1 MADDHDFDQT
11 QALFL
16 DEFEQDEDDVSD
28 NKKSVAILNVSCQK
42 GFPEK
47 SFPLYEGN
55 NVIGRHEE
63 SCNVC
68 IPLKGLSREH
78 ACIEIKGESFL
89 IYDKNSRNKTKRNQL
104 YLSPDVR
111 YELKNGDNLMFGD
124 VTCKFYIGNK
134 DVDAGSETGS
144 ESEYQTANDVKDVTV
159 EFEDDYDSD
168 NSVDLLQPTQAYTNH
183 TQRHNATKSLL
194 VDDSIVE
201 KVTTGPVIDDSG
213 SETEDEDVLS
223 NNVPQTLVVE
233 DTQKDESGD
242 AEILYAQT
250 QAYVGESDVGDETDE
265 DDKKLLTEP
274 TQAFTD
280 IQERQEVEPTQTFV
294 AESDEE
300 DEDDRK
306 KALQFAATQA
316 YHTED
321 FDEPTQTTEDE
332 GETVVESDEED
343 VSHLFATSTLAC
355 DVDDFPEEDGRQVI
369 TADNTVDQE
378 TETQAIL
385 DEATQAVIEEDE
397 ATQVFSNVRDYGD
410 DATQVVKEVASP
422 SKKVAFDDAT
432 VAVQEDATVAIL
444 EDATVAVQEDATVAV
459 QEDATMAVQEDAT
472 MAVQEDATVAVQV
485 DATMAV
491 QEDATVA
498 VQEDAT
504 MAVQEDATVTVQ
516 EEATVAVHGDAT
528 VNIHGDATVDVHGD
542 ATLALPEATV
552 SVHGDATVAVHGNAT
567 LSVHG
572 DATLAFQGDST
583 VAVQEEAT
591 LAIQDDT
598 VAEVEDVT
606 CIQDAATIAVKDDAT
621 LAVQPDA
628 YDFVDDDPHL
638 EVQKKGKGRGRPK
651 RSETASIKSQDN
663 SDKTATSKGKRKA
676 PVKQTAK
683 VETVRKRED
692 SVTSSQESD
701 DGNVRRS
708 GRSKRK
714 SFRMLEMEQSM
725 DDMKGIDKSIR
736 KGEDYSPDP
745 SDTEDG
751 SPKRGH
757 KVTKT
762 ANQSQEK
769 DISETELPTLSVE
782 EEIALVQKNIPPLPK
797 ETVKKT
803 EAEFLMSL
811 PALQDKKSPAP
822 GLTEA
827 TQAYTLEPEEEL
839 PLPEMV
845 EATQPYV
852 MSEEDS
858 TQPPDEEGLKEEG
871 DITPPIEEV
880 LAATQNYSLEEE
892 VVADSEDSELRSP
905 LISIPSRSPL
915 KPTLVSPNKR
925 EKKSPSPKRVQFTVK
940 KIDSSSTSASENND
954 MPTESEAAE
963 KSEQKD
969 TATSRPSRSKV
980 KEAIIKKVRNKRT
993 AEAESHP
1000 ISEGENKIVTEV
1012 KKDRQSVL
1020 SKQETNKTETKT
1032 TRKGRS
1038 AIPDNN
1044 QKTEELI
1051 NDKAD
1056 TSATVSG
1063 ETTKKTRGRQ
1073 STALIENVKSEETVP
1088 AFKGRGRKS
1097 AASKKETNK
1106 RGKKDDIVIN
1116 EQVEED
1122 NTETVALISDG
1133 ENEDSVKPENRG
1145 SGRVTTEQVDKT
1157 GETETLQTSSRRSR
1171 SSEKELSEPGTS
1183 HSDTT
1188 TAKHDEKIT
1197 EKKTEAKKSRG
1208 RKGKASIDPVV
1219 DNEKETV
1226 IKSEDD
1232 KMEKSAEIDKSV
1244 SKTTKGGRRGRSSVV
1259 PEMTDSAI
1267 SEAEEFKATK
1277 PTGRRERSVAESES
1291 NTTTN
1296 KTDQVKTGRR
1306 GRTSVLGE
1314 SESKISSET
1323 ESQASETGSKTKQT
1337 GRRGRTSVS
1346 RESES
1351 TNGSELE
1358 SQESETGSIT
1368 KQTGR
1373 RGRKSVL
1380 EKSESKISSE
1390 TESQESE
1397 TGSITKQTGR
1407 RGRKSVLEKSESKI
1421 SSETESQES
1430 ETGSITKQ
1438 TGRRG
1443 RKSVLGETE
1452 SKNSSETVS
1461 QESEAGRSSSQP
1473 PIKTLEV
1480 SKPVNKGKRG
1490 RSSVLPGTENK
1501 DELMLPPKSVGRRGK
1516 KIADDSATSDVQNN
1530 RRTSRQSKI
1539 SEFVNEN
1546 DKDES
1551 SEKEKSF
1558 DLDIQEKD
1566 KSESS
1571 SSNIRGRS
1579 SSRTR
1584 KNETVEIVKENNSK
1598 PTNNKRKRDSSIDA
1612 SDVSPST
1619 SKRAKTAENSNVLEI
1634 KNQRSKGRTSN
1645 VKNESPN
1652 KEETSRSSSRSS
1664 THNSDQSSVVSEH
1677 SKDQKTTKSESKKRG
1692 RNSDESVSETPAKK
1706 SRVTAEQSTPKQ
1718 NNTSAVSSP
1727 SLRRKSVEPNK
1738 PKVMFTG
1745 VVDEHGQKIIKELG
1759 GEFVNSVQECTHL
1772 VTDKVRRTVKFLCCL
1787 ARGIPIVTLQ
1797 WIESCKQSAMFV
1809 DCHKFP
1815 VKDTATEKQY
1825 KFSLSR
1831 SLEKAKESCLLQG
1844 YKVHVTKSVK
1854 PEPSQMEEII
1864 ECAGGQYLSTIPK
1877 KGGDNIVIVSCPD
1890 DESLC
1895 TAAIKAG
1902 IPVVNS
1908 EFILTGILRQ
1918 EVNINSYSI
1927 FKDQQKDSHGS
1938 ASKRKR

>member
-1 MADDHDFDQT
+1 MADDQDFDQT

-28 NKKSVAILNVSCQK
+28 NKNSVAILKVSCQK

-78 ACIEIKGESFL
+78 ACIEIKGDSFL

-111 YELKNGDNLMFGD
+111 YELKNGDSLMFGD

-159 EFEDDYDSD
+159 EFEEDYDSD

-183 TQRHNATKSLL
+183 TQKHNATKSLL
-194 VDDSIVE
+194 VDDSIVDKE
-201 KVTTGPVIDDSG
+201 TTVLVGETPARQKVTTGPVIDDSG

-223 NNVPQTLVVE
+223 KNVPQTLVVE

-250 QAYVGESDVGDETDE
+250 QAYVGESDVGGETDE
-265 DDKKLLTEP
+265 DDRKLLTEP

-280 IQERQEVEPTQTFV
+280 VQDRQEVEPTQTFV

-316 YHTED
+316 YHTEE

-355 DVDDFPEEDGRQVI
+355 DVDDFPEEGERQVI
-369 TADNTVDQE
+369 TSDDTVDQE
-378 TETQAIL
+378 METQAIL
-385 DEATQAVIEEDE
+385 DEATQAVSEGDE
-397 ATQVFSNVRDYGD
+397 ATQVFPNVKDNGD
-410 DATQVVKEVASP
+410 DATQVVKEVASS

-432 VAVQEDATVAIL
+432 VAVQEDATVAVPEDATVAIQEDATVAIQEDATVAIQEDVTVAVQEDATVAIQ

-459 QEDATMAVQEDAT
+459 QEDAT
-472 MAVQEDATVAVQV
+472 
-485 DATMAV
+485 
-491 QEDATVA
+491 VA
-498 VQEDAT
+498 VQED
-504 MAVQEDATVTVQ
+504 
-516 EEATVAVHGDAT
+516 ATVAVHGDAT

-552 SVHGDATVAVHGNAT
+552 SVHGDAT
-567 LSVHG
+567 
-572 DATLAFQGDST
+572 LALQGDST
-583 VAVQEEAT
+583 VAVQEEVT

-598 VAEVEDVT
+598 VAVVEDVT
-606 CIQDAATIAVKDDAT
+606 CIQDAETV
-621 LAVQPDA
+621 AVQPDA

-651 RSETASIKSQDN
+651 RTETASIKSQDN
-663 SDKTATSKGKRKA
+663 SDKAATSKGKRKA

-757 KVTKT
+757 KVAKT
-762 ANQSQEK
+762 AGQSQEK

-811 PALQDKKSPAP
+811 PALQDNESPAP

-852 MSEEDS
+852 LSEEDS
-858 TQPPDEEGLKEEG
+858 TPPLDEGGSKEEG

-892 VVADSEDSELRSP
+892 VVADSEESELRSP

-915 KPTLVSPNKR
+915 KPALVSPHKR

-954 MPTESEAAE
+954 IPTESEAAE
-963 KSEQKD
+963 KTEQKD

-980 KEAIIKKVRNKRT
+980 KEAIIKKAKNKRT

-1000 ISEGENKIVTEV
+1000 VSQEENENVTEV
-1012 KKDRQSVL
+1012 KKGRQSVL
-1020 SKQETNKTETKT
+1020 PEHEMNKTENKT
-1032 TRKGRS
+1032 TRRGRL
-1038 AIPDNN
+1038 AITENN
-1044 QKTEELI
+1044 QKTEEHI
-1051 NDKAD
+1051 NDKANK
-1056 TSATVSG
+1056 SANVSG
-1063 ETTKKTRGRQ
+1063 EITKTTRGRR
-1073 STALIENVKSEETVP
+1073 STALIENLKSEET
-1088 AFKGRGRKS
+1088 ASDSQGRGRKS
-1097 AASKKETNK
+1097 TASKKETNK
-1106 RGKKDDIVIN
+1106 KVTKDDII
-1116 EQVEED
+1116 EKVEED
-1122 NTETVALISDG
+1122 RTETVALISDG
-1133 ENEDSVKPENRG
+1133 ENEDSVKPVNTG
-1145 SGRVTTEQVDKT
+1145 SGGVTTEQVDKT
-1157 GETETLQTSSRRSR
+1157 GEPETLQTSSRRGR
-1171 SSEKELSEPGTS
+1171 SSEQELSEPGTS

-1188 TAKHDEKIT
+1188 TAKQDEKIIENKPET
-1197 EKKTEAKKSRG
+1197 KRSRG
-1208 RKGKASIDPVV
+1208 RKGKASINPVV

-1226 IKSEDD
+1226 IESVDGEMD
-1232 KMEKSAEIDKSV
+1232 KTAEIDKSV
-1244 SKTTKGGRRGRSSVV
+1244 SKTTKGDRRGRSSV
-1259 PEMTDSAI
+1259 PEMTDSTI
-1267 SEAEEFKATK
+1267 SEAEEFKTTK
-1277 PTGRRERSVAESES
+1277 PTGRRGRSVAESES

-1296 KTDQVKTGRR
+1296 KTDDVKTKHTGRR
-1306 GRTSVLGE
+1306 GRASVIGE

-1323 ESQASETGSKTKQT
+1323 ESQTSETESKRKQT
-1337 GRRGRTSVS
+1337 GRRGKTSVL

-1351 TNGSELE
+1351 TNSSELE
-1358 SQESETGSIT
+1358 SQESETGSNK

-1380 EKSESKISSE
+1380 EKSEIKISSE

-1407 RGRKSVLEKSESKI
+1407 RG
-1421 SSETESQES
+1421 
-1430 ETGSITKQ
+1430 KQ
-1438 TGRRG
+1438 
-1443 RKSVLGETE
+1443 SVLGETE
-1452 SKNSSETVS
+1452 SKNSSETES
-1461 QESEAGRSSSQP
+1461 QESEAVNKNEDLRSKSLP
-1473 PIKTLEV
+1473 LKKALEV
-1480 SKPVNKGKRG
+1480 SKPVNKGRRG
-1490 RSSVLPGTENK
+1490 RSSILPGTENK
-1501 DELMLPPKSVGRRGK
+1501 DDLMLPPKSVGRRGK
-1516 KIADDSATSDVQNN
+1516 KIADDSTTSDIQNN

-1546 DKDES
+1546 
-1551 SEKEKSF
+1551 EKEKSF
-1558 DLDIQEKD
+1558 DLDIHEKD
-1566 KSESS
+1566 KSEPSK
-1571 SSNIRGRS
+1571 SNIRGRS

-1584 KNETVEIVKENNSK
+1584 KIETVEIVKENNSK
-1598 PTNNKRKRDSSIDA
+1598 PTNIKWKRVSSIDA

-1619 SKRAKTAENSNVLEI
+1619 SKRAKTPVNSNVIET
-1634 KNQRSKGRTSN
+1634 KTQRSKGRTSN

-1652 KEETSRSSSRSS
+1652 KEDTSRSSSRSS
-1664 THNSDQSSVVSEH
+1664 TRNSDQSSVSSEH
-1677 SKDQKTTKSESKKRG
+1677 IKDKNTAKSESKKRG
-1692 RNSDESVSETPAKK
+1692 RNSDENVSETPAKK
-1706 SRVTAEQSTPKQ
+1706 SRVTEEQSTPKQ
-1718 NNTSAVSSP
+1718 INTSAVSSP

-1864 ECAGGQYLSTIPK
+1864 ECAGGQTNRRTAMVQPPREK
-1877 KGGDNIVIVSCPD
+1877 
-1890 DESLC
+1890 DES
-1895 TAAIKAG
+1895 T
-1902 IPVVNS
+1902 V
-1908 EFILTGILRQ
+1908 
-1918 EVNINSYSI
+1918 IN
-1927 FKDQQKDSHGS
+1927 
-1938 ASKRKR
+1938 

>member
-1 MADDHDFDQT
+1 MADDQDFDQT

-28 NKKSVAILNVSCQK
+28 NKNSVAILKVSCQK

-78 ACIEIKGESFL
+78 ACIEIKGDSFL

-111 YELKNGDNLMFGD
+111 YELKNGDALMFGD

-159 EFEDDYDSD
+159 EFEEDYDSD

-183 TQRHNATKSLL
+183 TQRHNTTNMTKSLL

-201 KVTTGPVIDDSG
+201 KETTLLVGETPARQKVTTGPVIDDSG
-213 SETEDEDVLS
+213 SETEDEEVLS
-223 NNVPQTLVVE
+223 KNVPQTLVIGENVPQTLRENVPQTLVIEDKGKYVPQTLVIEDKGENVPQTLVIE

-265 DDKKLLTEP
+265 DDRKLLTEP

-280 IQERQEVEPTQTFV
+280 VQDRQEVEPTQTFV

-316 YHTED
+316 YHTEE

-355 DVDDFPEEDGRQVI
+355 DVDDFPEEGERQVI
-369 TADNTVDQE
+369 TADDTVDQE
-378 TETQAIL
+378 METQAIL
-385 DEATQAVIEEDE
+385 DEATQAVSEGDE
-397 ATQVFSNVRDYGD
+397 ATQVFPNVKDNGD
-410 DATQVVKEVASP
+410 DATQVDKEVASS

-432 VAVQEDATVAIL
+432 VAVQEDATVAVPEDATVAIQEDATVAIQ

-459 QEDATMAVQEDAT
+459 QEDATV
-472 MAVQEDATVAVQV
+472 AVQEDATVAIQE
-485 DATMAV
+485 DATVAV

-504 MAVQEDATVTVQ
+504 VAVQED
-516 EEATVAVHGDAT
+516 ATVAVHGDAT

-552 SVHGDATVAVHGNAT
+552 SVHGDATVAVHGDAT

-572 DATLAFQGDST
+572 DATLALQGDST
-583 VAVQEEAT
+583 VAVQEEVT

-598 VAEVEDVT
+598 VAVVEDVT
-606 CIQDAATIAVKDDAT
+606 CIQDAETV
-621 LAVQPDA
+621 AVQPDA

-651 RSETASIKSQDN
+651 RTETASIKSQDN
-663 SDKTATSKGKRKA
+663 SDKAATSKGKRKA

-757 KVTKT
+757 KVAKT
-762 ANQSQEK
+762 AGQSQEK
-769 DISETELPTLSVE
+769 DISETE
-782 EEIALVQKNIPPLPK
+782 
-797 ETVKKT
+797 
-803 EAEFLMSL
+803 
-811 PALQDKKSPAP
+811 SPAP

-852 MSEEDS
+852 LSEEDS
-858 TQPPDEEGLKEEG
+858 TPPLDEGGSKEEG

-892 VVADSEDSELRSP
+892 VVADSEESELRSP

-915 KPTLVSPNKR
+915 KPTLVSPHKR

-954 MPTESEAAE
+954 IPTESEVAE
-963 KSEQKD
+963 KTEQKD

-980 KEAIIKKVRNKRT
+980 KEAIIKKVKNKRT
-993 AEAESHP
+993 AEAKSHP
-1000 ISEGENKIVTEV
+1000 VSQEENENVTDV
-1012 KKDRQSVL
+1012 KKGRQSVL
-1020 SKQETNKTETKT
+1020 PEQEMNKTENKT
-1032 TRKGRS
+1032 TRRGRL
-1038 AIPDNN
+1038 AITENN
-1044 QKTEELI
+1044 QKTEEHI
-1051 NDKAD
+1051 NDKANK
-1056 TSATVSG
+1056 SANVSG
-1063 ETTKKTRGRQ
+1063 EITKTTRGRR
-1073 STALIENVKSEETVP
+1073 STALIENVKSEET
-1088 AFKGRGRKS
+1088 ASASKGRGRKS
-1097 AASKKETNK
+1097 TASKKETNK
-1106 RGKKDDIVIN
+1106 KVTKDDII
-1116 EQVEED
+1116 EKVEED
-1122 NTETVALISDG
+1122 RTETVALISDG
-1133 ENEDSVKPENRG
+1133 ENKDSVKPVNTG
-1145 SGRVTTEQVDKT
+1145 SGGVTTEQVDKT
-1157 GETETLQTSSRRSR
+1157 GEPETLQTSSRRGR
-1171 SSEKELSEPGTS
+1171 SSEQELSEPGTS

-1188 TAKHDEKIT
+1188 TAKQDEKIIENKPET
-1197 EKKTEAKKSRG
+1197 KRSRG
-1208 RKGKASIDPVV
+1208 RKGKASINPVV

-1226 IKSEDD
+1226 IESVDGEMD
-1232 KMEKSAEIDKSV
+1232 KTAEIDKSV

-1259 PEMTDSAI
+1259 PEMTDSTI
-1267 SEAEEFKATK
+1267 SEAEEFKTTK
-1277 PTGRRERSVAESES
+1277 PTGRRGRSVAESES

-1296 KTDQVKTGRR
+1296 KTDDV
-1306 GRTSVLGE
+1306 
-1314 SESKISSET
+1314 
-1323 ESQASETGSKTKQT
+1323 KTKQT
-1337 GRRGRTSVS
+1337 GRRGRASVIGESESKNNSETESQTSETESKRKQTGRRGKTSVL

-1351 TNGSELE
+1351 TNSSELE
-1358 SQESETGSIT
+1358 SQESETGSN
-1368 KQTGR
+1368 
-1373 RGRKSVL
+1373 
-1380 EKSESKISSE
+1380 
-1390 TESQESE
+1390 
-1397 TGSITKQTGR
+1397 TKQTGR

-1443 RKSVLGETE
+1443 RKSVLGKTE
-1452 SKNSSETVS
+1452 SKNSSETES
-1461 QESEAGRSSSQP
+1461 QESEAVNINEDLRSKSLP
-1473 PIKTLEV
+1473 RKKALEV
-1480 SKPVNKGKRG
+1480 SKPVNEGRRG
-1490 RSSVLPGTENK
+1490 RSSILPGTENK
-1501 DELMLPPKSVGRRGK
+1501 DDLMLPPKSVGRRGK
-1516 KIADDSATSDVQNN
+1516 KIADDSTTTDIQNN

-1546 DKDES
+1546 
-1551 SEKEKSF
+1551 EKEKSF
-1558 DLDIQEKD
+1558 DLDIHEKD
-1566 KSESS
+1566 KSEPSK
-1571 SSNIRGRS
+1571 SNIRGRS

-1598 PTNNKRKRDSSIDA
+1598 PTNIKRKRDSSIDA

-1619 SKRAKTAENSNVLEI
+1619 SKRAKTAVNSNVIET
-1634 KNQRSKGRTSN
+1634 KTQRSKGRTSN

-1652 KEETSRSSSRSS
+1652 KEDTSRSSSRSS
-1664 THNSDQSSVVSEH
+1664 TRNSDQSSVSSEH
-1677 SKDQKTTKSESKKRG
+1677 IKDQKTAKSESKKRG
-1692 RNSDESVSETPAKK
+1692 RNSDENVSETPAKK
-1706 SRVTAEQSTPKQ
+1706 SRVTEEQSTPKQ
-1718 NNTSAVSSP
+1718 VNTSAVSSP
-1727 SLRRKSVEPNK
+1727 SLRRKSIDPNK

-1864 ECAGGQYLSTIPK
+1864 ECAGGQYLTTMPK

-1890 DESLC
+1890 DGSLC

-1918 EVNINSYSI
+1918 EVNVNLYP
-1927 FKDQQKDSHGS
+1927 F
-1938 ASKRKR
+1938 